1 MLKDLVAGLWRRSRS
16 RSGLSKTSRAEAML
30 AAAAV
35 ETLEQRRL
43 LTALNLPACTF
54 SVDVSLTSGGT
65 VITTVID
72 GGTPTNY
79 TKSLYTG
86 IVVNG
91 SSNGDTLFVN
101 ANVDLPVTVNGDD
114 GDDTITGGGANDSLV
129 GGNGNDTYKF
139 SGPNALGT
147 DTINEAA
154 NTDIDAIDFTGFSS
168 AATIDLV
175 STTNQTVA
183 SGKLVVHL
191 TSASGIENLVG
202 TDLADHLNGNT
213 RDNNISGGTGNDTIQ
228 SSSGNDTIDGGDG
241 NDSII
246 GGDGTDSITG
256 GADNDIIAGG
266 DGSDTITGDDGTDL
280 IYGGDRVGIL
290 RADFGGD
297 QGVNSCLRRAA

>member
-1 MLKDLVAGLWRRSRS
+1 MLKDLVAGLWRRNRS
-16 RSGLSKTSRAEAML
+16 RSSLSKTSRAEAVV
-30 AAAAV
+30 AAAV
-35 ETLEQRRL
+35 LETLEQRRL
-43 LTALNLPACTF
+43 LTALTLPTATTSA
-54 SVDVSLTSGGT
+54 SVTLASGGT
-65 VITTVID
+65 TITALVD
-72 GGTPTNY
+72 GMSYGPY

-86 IVVNG
+86 IVL
-91 SSNGDTLFVN
+91 NGDSGSNTLTVD
-101 ANVDLPVTVNGDD
+101 ASVDLPVTVNGND

-139 SGPNALGT
+139 SGPNSLGT

-154 NTDIDAIDFTGFSS
+154 NADIDAIDFTGFSS
-168 AATIDLV
+168 AASIDLV

-183 SGKLVVHL
+183 SGKLVLHL
-191 TSASGIENLVG
+191 TSATGIENLVG

-246 GGDGTDSITG
+246 GGDGTD
-256 GADNDIIAGG
+256 
-266 DGSDTITGDDGTDL
+266 L